1 MTRLKKTLARTPS
14 SLPRLEQ
21 AFLGLTREKAVSAET
36 AAETERSRMEH
47 LLLNRDDTH
56 TLSVYVANKPGVLA
70 RIAQVFARRGYNID
84 SLVVS
89 SSMDGKFS
97 RMTVTAIGDPDG
109 LDQIIAQVNK
119 LVDVIHC
126 MDHTGENA
134 VVRELALIKV
144 AATTE
149 ERTGVLQIAEHF
161 KCKTVD
167 LTESSIIRK
176 PGRAIIIESGPRRI
190 GLNSQPRSADN
201 HRCRNFGRR
210 PAELW
215 PGTPRSKGQ
224 RSGTAYAAPTVRRA
238 IAAGGP

>member
-21 AFLGLTREKAVSAET
+21 AFAGLTGERALSAAT
-36 AAETERSRMEH
+36 AAEIERSRMEH
-47 LLLNRDDTH
+47 LLLNREDTH
-56 TLSVYVANKPGVLA
+56 TLSVYVANQPGVLA

-97 RMTVTAIGDPDG
+97 RMTVTAIGNPEG

-134 VVRELALIKV
+134 VVRELALIKI

-167 LTESSIIRK
+167 LTESSIILMATGDTEK
-176 PGRAIIIESGPRRI
+176 VDALIKMMGSYKIIE
-190 GLNSQPRSADN
+190 L
-201 HRCRNFGRR
+201 
-210 PAELW
+210 
-215 PGTPRSKGQ
+215 
-224 RSGTAYAAPTVRRA
+224 VRTGKVVMAR
-238 IAAGGP
+238 GNEET